1 MPQRNRTIDDS
12 GVRLAGSLFDVAPIT
27 GTGVTTAQAIAVT
40 GPLTEFLESLPYY
53 LDERGTLAYRSGS
66 LALHHPPELRYGPGH
81 PQAGELI
88 FASGENAAYVIKHG
102 GAPMPFIDLDTV
114 SPHALAQLLTIL
126 TEAQAAMLNAT

>member
-1 MPQRNRTIDDS
+1 MPARNRSIDDS
-12 GVRLAGSLFDVAPIT
+12 GVRLDGSLFDFTPIT
-27 GTGVTTAQAIAVT
+27 GTGVTPAQAIAVA
-40 GPLTEFLESLPYY
+40 GPLTEFLNSLPYY

-66 LALHHPPELRYGPGH
+66 TALHHTPELRYGPDH

-88 FASGENAAYVIKHG
+88 FASGEHAAYVTKHG

-114 SPHALAQLLTIL
+114 SPHALTQLLTIL

>member
-12 GVRLAGSLFDVAPIT
+12 GVRLDGSLFDFAPIT
-27 GTGVTTAQAIAVT
+27 GTGVTTAQAIAVA

-66 LALHHPPELRYGPGH
+66 LALHHTPELRYGPDH

-88 FASGENAAYVIKHG
+88 FASGENAAYVTKHG
-102 GAPMPFIDLDTV
+102 GAPMPFIDMDNIP
-114 SPHALAQLLTIL
+114 PHTLQMWLNFLYGIRDAV
-126 TEAQAAMLNAT
+126 LNAT

>member
-12 GVRLAGSLFDVAPIT
+12 GVRLDGSLFDFAPIT
-27 GTGVTTAQAIAVT
+27 GTGVTTAQAIAVA

-66 LALHHPPELRYGPGH
+66 LALHHTPELRYGPDH

-88 FASGENAAYVIKHG
+88 FASGENAAYVTKHG
-102 GAPMPFIDLDTV
+102 GAPMPFIDMDTI
-114 SPHALAQLLTIL
+114 PPYALEKLLGALYEIRN
-126 TEAQAAMLNAT
+126 AVLNAT

>member
-1 MPQRNRTIDDS
+1 MPARNRTVDDS
-12 GVRLAGSLFDVAPIT
+12 GVRLDGSLFDFAAVT
-27 GTGVTTAQAIAVT
+27 GTGVTTAQAIAVAAA
-40 GPLTEFLESLPYY
+40 LTEFLESLPYY

-66 LALHHPPELRYGPGH
+66 LALHHTPELRYGPDH

-88 FASGENAAYVIKHG
+88 FASGENAAYVTKHG